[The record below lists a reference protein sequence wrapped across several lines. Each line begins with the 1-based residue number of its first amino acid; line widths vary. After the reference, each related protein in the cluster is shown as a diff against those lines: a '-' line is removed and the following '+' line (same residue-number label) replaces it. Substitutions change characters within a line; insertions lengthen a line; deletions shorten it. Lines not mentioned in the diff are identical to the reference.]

1 MQDLGTLGGSFSQ
14 GSAINALGQV
24 TGAAATADGSAH
36 AFRWTASGGM
46 QDLGTLGGA
55 TSQATAIS
63 ALGQV
68 AGFAATAAGPAHA
81 FLWTP

>member
-1 MQDLGTLGGSFSQ
+1 
-14 GSAINALGQV
+14 
-24 TGAAATADGSAH
+24 
-36 AFRWTASGGM
+36 M